1 MGFKGKPCK
10 TESTIQFHLKSDV
23 QNKCDYKTLLTIF
36 VFYSIFNFENSQL
49 EPQSIYSP
57 LQHADITV
65 LWKFRQ
71 LFWLRNR
78 QRTQRL
84 RNPTSTSSM
93 WDALLLRQQD
103 QKRTGQIPNK
113 VGEQMCVSSKLPG
126 FHIYIY
132 VCRESYLSSSS
143 YTRNLLCFATCHRE
157 QTRYG
162 S

>member
-1 MGFKGKPCK
+1 MFPIVYASLK
-10 TESTIQFHLKSDV
+10 T
-23 QNKCDYKTLLTIF
+23 
-36 VFYSIFNFENSQL
+36 ENSQS

-57 LQHADITV
+57 LQHSDITV

-78 QRTQRL
+78 QCTQRL
-84 RNPTSTSSM
+84 RNPTCTSSM

-126 FHIYIY
+126 FPISIYI
-132 VCRESYLSSSS
+132 CRESYLIPTQGIC
-143 YTRNLLCFATCHRE
+143 YVLLHVTENSPIMDHSLKSGTLYYILTYIPTHLLPHNDVIGYFCF
-157 QTRYG
+157 
-162 S
+162 